1 MLSRG
6 QKASRIL
13 GRYDDDKAVVE
24 IYKILKPVFYK
35 KLNKLRP
42 SERVFCFLSTFKF
55 LTETEGF
62 DGFYKDESGNY
73 SYEIYEAL
81 ETIGASQYKALFYES
96 MKVYEGIVPKPQE
109 ERTLFITKHQDVCT
123 ELWTPLEAKFKTLDE
138 NFDKLLIE
146 YVRTNLL
153 EFR

>member
-1 MLSRG
+1 MFSRG
-6 QKASRIL
+6 QKVSRIL
-13 GRYDDDKAVVE
+13 GRYDDDIAVVE

-42 SERVFCFLSTFKF
+42 SERVFCFLGAFKF

-62 DGFYKDESGNY
+62 DGFYKDEAGNY

-81 ETIGASQYKALFYES
+81 ETIGASEHKTLFYES
-96 MKVYEGIVPKPQE
+96 MKGYEGIVPKPQD
-109 ERTLFITKHQDVCT
+109 ERTLFITKHQDACT
-123 ELWTPLEAKFKTLDE
+123 ELWIPLEAKFKTLEE

-146 YVRTNLL
+146 YVRANLL